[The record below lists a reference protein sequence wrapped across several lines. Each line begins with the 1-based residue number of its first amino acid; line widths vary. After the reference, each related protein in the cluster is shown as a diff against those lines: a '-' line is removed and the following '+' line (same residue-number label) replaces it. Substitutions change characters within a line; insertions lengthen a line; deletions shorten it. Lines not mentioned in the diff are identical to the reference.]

1 MHRHFTVCSVR
12 TFPGSKRQQLVTE
25 SPTSV
30 GYLTQ
35 GTNLTKTPVGWKMKL
50 MKAENI
56 EIWEAPDFE
65 EISAAMECTAYAATS
80 ID

>member
-1 MHRHFTVCSVR
+1 
-12 TFPGSKRQQLVTE
+12 
-25 SPTSV
+25 
-30 GYLTQ
+30 
-35 GTNLTKTPVGWKMKL
+35 MKL